1 MRRVVGGVD
10 YASQRGGGRVKASR
24 GQACGYSGEA
34 KTTPREGGG
43 RIFAL
48 TSTRRH
54 VEFCRA
60 RG

>member
-10 YASQRGGGRVKASR
+10 YASQRGRGRVKASR

-34 KTTPREGGG
+34 KTTPRGGG
-43 RIFAL
+43 IVAL
-48 TSTRRH
+48 TSTGRPA
-54 VEFCRA
+54 EFRRA